1 MNIQY
6 LHYAAEVAKTGSISQ
21 AAANLHMGQPN
32 LSKYIRELEASLGV
46 QLFYRTRRGVEPTPE
61 GEEFLVHAR
70 AILSQVEQV
79 ESLYQPTATSP
90 VRFHLAATPSLYI
103 SEAFARFCDTVIREC
118 SPRQLHLG
126 LREMSRAEVI
136 DAVENGASDAGVV
149 RCRSDEETALVN
161 YLVRKNLD
169 GAPLNSYHLCVA
181 LHAQH
186 PLARHKTLSQ
196 QMLAPYPRI
205 ILDMG
210 VAESMALFE
219 SELKSPENEN
229 IRISVFSRDSAISIL
244 QAVPNACMP
253 CAPLPPAL
261 ASRHQLSLRPI
272 TGAAC
277 RYRDFYITRRGSLQR
292 HASQLLINEL
302 HTLQSGCT
310 SSAE

>member
-32 LSKYIRELEASLGV
+32 LSKYIRELEASLGI

-70 AILSQVEQV
+70 AILAQVEQV

-103 SEAFARFCDTVIREC
+103 SEAFARFCSTVIREC

-126 LREMSRAEVI
+126 LREMSRTEVI

-149 RCRSDEETALVN
+149 RCRSDEETALAT

-169 GAPLNSYHLCVA
+169 GTPLNPYHLCVA
-181 LHAQH
+181 LNAQH
-186 PLARHKTLSQ
+186 PLARHKALSQ

-219 SELKSPENEN
+219 SELKSPENEA
-229 IRISVFSRDSAISIL
+229 IRISVLSRNSALAIL
-244 QAVPNACMP
+244 QTVPNACMP
-253 CAPLPPAL
+253 CAPLPPEL

-272 TGAAC
+272 SGTAC

-292 HASQLLINEL
+292 HTSQLLLNEL
-302 HTLQSGCT
+302 HALHSGSS